1 MTPFAEFWAYATQ
14 NSQTLFLSLR
24 THVELSLAALVV
36 AAIACVPL
44 GMWTS
49 RHAAGTPVVGIVTAL
64 RSVPSLA
71 VLALMLPILGLGF
84 KPALVALIL
93 LACPPILINTDLA
106 YRGVD
111 SAVKEAAFGM
121 GMRASQVLRRVE
133 TPLALPVI
141 VTGVRTAAVEVIA
154 SATLAAFIGG
164 GGLGDLIIQGLQVN
178 DTGELLL
185 GAVCVGALA
194 LVAEGAFAILARLV
208 SLPQFKETSWAT

>member
-14 NSQTLFLSLR
+14 NSQTLFLSFR

-64 RSVPSLA
+64 RAVPSLA

-208 SLPQFKETSWAT
+208 SFPQFKETLWAT